1 MVITDVSK
9 SNKSPQLN
17 DQQIKDLVDIRSPI
31 QLAVVVD
38 IIFDENHIKLLD
50 AYKQKINPQT
60 VPLNY
65 KNEPANEND
74 VDFSYIGRA
83 KVRILSQEKKSSFE
97 KLPWA
102 IPLEQTITQY
112 PLINELVLVQKVGN
126 NYYYS
131 KPLNKFNF
139 PNNIDYTVETVYS
152 EEGKPAVPFYFDGS
166 IKRATYTS
174 APIYSKYNNI
184 GYVGDY
190 FISNPFIRLV
200 KKNEGD
206 TIIESRFGQSIRFSA
221 YDDNRQN
228 DKGIYPSYNLNE
240 LLRESIDGGYGNPK
254 LTIRNRQRN
263 IALDEPQQLHP
274 KLPPIPK
281 ITPIEKNFGGQIPE
295 DINNDGSTI
304 QLTSGRT
311 SSDWKTT
318 VYKSIFGKT
327 PNGEPTEE
335 QVRFN
340 PKNSTPFV
348 FPTLN
353 RDQIVINTDRLILSS
368 RFAETLHFSKKR
380 YAVTTD
386 SEYTVD
392 ANDNVVITTN
402 NTATINAPQIFLGQ
416 YGETNEP
423 ALLGQTTVDWMYD
436 LCNWLLDHVHWHHH
450 VHPHPHTHP
459 RSGNATP
466 ENTKD
471 ANPDQTQIPVQQIK
485 LQLLRDNL
493 HKTLS
498 RRVFVTGG
506 GYAPGSNG
514 VKPIGSGGECKDPVV
529 INTVT
534 GAGAVGDFKG
544 RNRREGPVQVE
555 FEFQD

>member
-1 MVITDVSK
+1 MVVTDVSK

-38 IIFDENHIKLLD
+38 VIFNENHVKLQD
-50 AYKQKINPQT
+50 EYKQKINPQT

-65 KNEPANEND
+65 KNEPAKEND

-83 KVRILSQEKKSSFE
+83 KVRILSQEKKSSVE

-102 IPLEQTITQY
+102 IPLDQTITQY
-112 PLINELVLVQKVGN
+112 PLVNELVLVQKVGN

-139 PNNIDYTVETVYS
+139 PTNIDYTVETVYS
-152 EEGKPAVPFYFDGS
+152 ENGKPAVPFYFDGN
-166 IKRATYTS
+166 RATYTS

-184 GYVGDY
+184 GYVGEY
-190 FISNPFIRLV
+190 FISNPFIRLIR
-200 KKNEGD
+200 KNEGD
-206 TIIESRFGQSIRFSA
+206 TAIESRFGQSIRFSA
-221 YDDNRQN
+221 YDNNRLN
-228 DKGIYPSYNLNE
+228 DKGSYPSYALNSNL
-240 LLRESIDGGYGNPK
+240 LKESSGGGYGNPK
-254 LTIRNRQRN
+254 ITIRNRQRN
-263 IALDEPQQLHP
+263 ISLDEPQQLHP

-281 ITPIEKNFGGQIPE
+281 ITPSEKNFGGQIDE

-304 QLTSGRT
+304 QITSGKT
-311 SSDWKTT
+311 ESDWKTT

-327 PNGEPTEE
+327 SNGEPTEE

-348 FPTLN
+348 LPTLN
-353 RDQIVINTDRLILSS
+353 GDQIVINTDRLVLSS

-402 NTATINAPQIFLGQ
+402 NTACINAPQIFLGQ

-423 ALLGQTTVDWMYD
+423 VLLGQTTVDWMYD

-485 LQLLRDNL
+485 LKLLRDNL

-514 VKPIGSGGECKDPVV
+514 VKPPGSGGECKDPVE

-534 GAGAVGDFKG
+534 GAGVVGDFKG

-555 FEFQD
+555 FEFED

>member
-1 MVITDVSK
+1 MVVTDVSK

-38 IIFDENHIKLLD
+38 VIFNENHVKLQD
-50 AYKQKINPQT
+50 EYKQKINPQT

-65 KNEPANEND
+65 KNEPAKEND

-83 KVRILSQEKKSSFE
+83 KVRILSQEKKSSVE

-102 IPLEQTITQY
+102 IPLDQTITQY
-112 PLINELVLVQKVGN
+112 PLVNELVLVQKVGN

-139 PNNIDYTVETVYS
+139 PTNIDYTVETVYS
-152 EEGKPAVPFYFDGS
+152 ENGKPAVPFYFDGN
-166 IKRATYTS
+166 RATYTS
-174 APIYSKYNNI
+174 APIYLKYNNI
-184 GYVGDY
+184 GYVGEY
-190 FISNPFIRLV
+190 FISNPFIRLIR
-200 KKNEGD
+200 KNEGD
-206 TIIESRFGQSIRFSA
+206 TAIESRFGQSIRFSA
-221 YDDNRQN
+221 YDNNRLN
-228 DKGIYPSYNLNE
+228 DKGSYPSYALNSNL
-240 LLRESIDGGYGNPK
+240 LKESSGGGYGNPK
-254 LTIRNRQRN
+254 ITIRNRQRN
-263 IALDEPQQLHP
+263 ISLDEPQQLHP

-281 ITPIEKNFGGQIPE
+281 ITPSEKNFGGQIDE

-304 QLTSGRT
+304 QITSGKT
-311 SSDWKTT
+311 ESDWKTT

-327 PNGEPTEE
+327 SNGEPTEE
-335 QVRFN
+335 QVRYN
-340 PKNSTPFV
+340 PKGSTTFK
-348 FPTLN
+348 FPVLDG
-353 RDQIVINTDRLILSS
+353 DQIVINTDRLILSS
-368 RFAETLHFSKKR
+368 RFAETFHFSKKR
-380 YAVTTD
+380 YAVATD

-402 NTATINAPQIFLGQ
+402 NTACINAPQIFLGQ

-423 ALLGQTTVDWMYD
+423 VLLGQTTVDWMYD

-459 RSGNATP
+459 RSGDATP

-485 LQLLRDNL
+485 LKLLRDNL

-514 VKPIGSGGECKDPVV
+514 VKPPGSGGECKDPVE
-529 INTVT
+529 INTIT
-534 GAGAVGDFKG
+534 GAGVVGDFKG

-555 FEFQD
+555 FEFED

>member
-1 MVITDVSK
+1 MVNTDISK
-9 SNKSPQLN
+9 VNKSPQLQ
-17 DQQIKDLVDIRSPI
+17 DQQIKDLVDIRSPL

-38 IIFDENHIKLLD
+38 VIFNENHVKLQD
-50 AYKQKINPQT
+50 EYKQKINPQT

-65 KNEPANEND
+65 NNQPANEED

-83 KVRILSQEKKSSFE
+83 KVRILSQEKKSSVD

-102 IPLEQTITQY
+102 IPLDQSITQY
-112 PLINELVLVQKVGN
+112 PLINELVLVQKVGS

-152 EEGKPAVPFYFDGS
+152 ENGKPAVPFYFDS
-166 IKRATYTS
+166 NRATYTS

-184 GYVGDY
+184 GYVGEY

-206 TIIESRFGQSIRFSA
+206 TTIESRFGQSIRFSA
-221 YDDNRQN
+221 YDNNRQI
-228 DKGIYPSYNLNE
+228 DKGAYPSYTLNSNL
-240 LLRESIDGGYGNPK
+240 LKESKDGGYGNPK
-254 LTIRNRQRN
+254 ITIRNRQRN
-263 IALDEPQQLHP
+263 IALDSPQQLHP

-281 ITPIEKNFGGQIPE
+281 ITPTEKNFGGQIEE

-304 QLTSGRT
+304 QLTSGYT
-311 SSDWKTT
+311 ESSLKTT
-318 VYKSIFGKT
+318 VYKSIFGVTADKK
-327 PNGEPTEE
+327 PTEE
-335 QVRFN
+335 QTKFN
-340 PKNSTPFV
+340 PPNSTAFV
-348 FPTLN
+348 YPTLN
-353 RDQIVINTDRLILSS
+353 GDQIVINSDRLVLSS
-368 RFAETLHFSKKR
+368 RFAETFHFSKKR
-380 YAVTTD
+380 YAVATD

-392 ANDNVVITTN
+392 ANDQVVITTN
-402 NTATINAPQIFLGQ
+402 NVACINAPQIFLGQ
-416 YGETNEP
+416 YGDTNEP

-436 LCNWLLDHVHWHHH
+436 LCNWLLDHVHWYHH

-459 RSGNATP
+459 RSGDASP
-466 ENTKD
+466 ENTND
-471 ANPDQTQIPVQQIK
+471 AVPDQTQIPVQQIK
-485 LQLLRDNL
+485 LKLLRDNL

-514 VKPIGSGGECKDPVV
+514 VKPPGSGGECKDPVE

-534 GAGAVGDFKG
+534 GAGVVGDFKG

-555 FEFQD
+555 FEFED

>member
-1 MVITDVSK
+1 
-9 SNKSPQLN
+9 L
-17 DQQIKDLVDIRSPI
+17 IR
-31 QLAVVVD
+31 
-38 IIFDENHIKLLD
+38 
-50 AYKQKINPQT
+50 
-60 VPLNY
+60 
-65 KNEPANEND
+65 
-74 VDFSYIGRA
+74 
-83 KVRILSQEKKSSFE
+83 
-97 KLPWA
+97 
-102 IPLEQTITQY
+102 
-112 PLINELVLVQKVGN
+112 
-126 NYYYS
+126 
-131 KPLNKFNF
+131 
-139 PNNIDYTVETVYS
+139 
-152 EEGKPAVPFYFDGS
+152 
-166 IKRATYTS
+166 
-174 APIYSKYNNI
+174 
-184 GYVGDY
+184 
-190 FISNPFIRLV
+190 
-200 KKNEGD
+200 KNEGD
-206 TIIESRFGQSIRFSA
+206 TAIESRFGQSIRFSA
-221 YDDNRQN
+221 YDNNRLN
-228 DKGIYPSYNLNE
+228 DKGSYPSYALNSNL
-240 LLRESIDGGYGNPK
+240 LKESSGGGYGNPK
-254 LTIRNRQRN
+254 ITIRNRQRN
-263 IALDEPQQLHP
+263 ISLDEPQQLHP

-281 ITPIEKNFGGQIPE
+281 ITPSEKNFGGQIDE

-304 QLTSGRT
+304 QITSGKT
-311 SSDWKTT
+311 ESDWKTT

-327 PNGEPTEE
+327 SNGEPTEE

-348 FPTLN
+348 LPTLN
-353 RDQIVINTDRLILSS
+353 GDQIVINTDRLVLSS

-402 NTATINAPQIFLGQ
+402 NTACINAPQIFLGQ

-423 ALLGQTTVDWMYD
+423 VLLGQTTVDWMYD

-459 RSGNATP
+459 RSGDATP

-485 LQLLRDNL
+485 LKLLRDNL

-514 VKPIGSGGECKDPVV
+514 VKPPGSGGECKDPVE

-534 GAGAVGDFKG
+534 GAGVVGDFKG